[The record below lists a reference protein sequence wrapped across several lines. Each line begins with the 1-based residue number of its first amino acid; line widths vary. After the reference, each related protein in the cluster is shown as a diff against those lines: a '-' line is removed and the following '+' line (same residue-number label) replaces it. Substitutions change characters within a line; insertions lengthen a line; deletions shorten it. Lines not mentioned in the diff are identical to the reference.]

1 MIWDRTGVGSPLES
15 QKGKTSQEE
24 GVVHDAAYSSQ
35 GKKIQHWTKAHRV
48 KNPPAVWAS
57 QFLGWEDP

>member
-1 MIWDRTGVGSPLES
+1 MMPHT
-15 QKGKTSQEE
+15 
-24 GVVHDAAYSSQ
+24 AAQ
-35 GKKIQHWTKAHRV
+35 GKKIQRWTKAHRV